1 MGLLSTQEFIKRS
14 KAIHGDKYDYSVM
27 SYNGLDYP
35 INLICKKHNYEF
47 TVKAAYRHIQ
57 DHYQGC
63 QICKAEK
70 SQNFF
75 FNKAKTIHGDK
86 YDYSESSFI
95 GWKKP
100 IDIICKK
107 HNYKFTLIMAQAH
120 VGVSKQ
126 GCPICSAEKIAQ
138 FYAEKSKATEERKR
152 KKREEK
158 AKLQKERKP
167 FKRKPFVL
175 SEQQNL
181 EYRRQAQE
189 RFLKKAKAK
198 YGDKY
203 DYSLV
208 EYQRRD
214 IPVKII
220 CKEHGVFPISPRS
233 FLDGCHNQPA
243 HGCPKCEGIRIYKKI
258 TQEDF
263 LNAVKEKHGDK
274 WDVSNVQYVS
284 KNQILGL
291 SCPDCKDN
299 FKTTTEK
306 LMKGLGCPRCE
317 GRIKDLRYFVEEA
330 KKVHGDEYDY
340 SECYLSHSKS
350 GAIVLNN
357 IRCKHHGLYSTRADV
372 HIKLKC
378 KCPKCHVPPDRLTK
392 EQRRDAY
399 ISRAIKIHGE
409 GRFDYSQVDY
419 HTKRE
424 KVKIRCVLHNYW
436 FYQSLEEHAKKRS
449 RGGCPLCSETTGERE
464 VRLHLQKKH
473 IDFTA
478 QVEIE
483 NIRPKELS
491 RQYLIVDFYVSK
503 YRLFIEYNGEQHYRD
518 CTWFKERGGFE
529 MQQLR
534 DEVLREYC
542 QKYNFNLLEIKYSD
556 FDNVGKLIDAKIKEI
571 KQNEKKANCNNGT
584 H

>member
-1 MGLLSTQEFIKRS
+1 MGLLSTQEFIRRS

-27 SYNGLDYP
+27 SYKGLDYP

-75 FNKAKTIHGDK
+75 FDKAKTIHGDK

-107 HNYKFTLIMAQAH
+107 HNYKFTLKRAQAH
-120 VGVSKQ
+120 LQGTFQ
-126 GCPICSAEKIAQ
+126 GCPICSKE
-138 FYAEKSKATEERKR
+138 
-152 KKREEK
+152 KRELQAEI
-158 AKLQKERKP
+158 AKKEREARRKEEARMRGKTPQKP
-167 FKRKPFVL
+167 L
-175 SEQQNL
+175 SEEEKQEKL
-181 EYRRQAQE
+181 LKCKKTRQE
-189 RFLKKAKAK
+189 RFLQKARAK
-198 YGDKY
+198 YGDTY

-208 EYQRRD
+208 NYKGRE
-214 IPVKII
+214 IPINII
-220 CKEHGVFPISPRS
+220 CKIHGVFPITPRN
-233 FLDGCHNQPA
+233 FLSGCHNQPA
-243 HGCPKCEGIRIYKKI
+243 HGCPKCDGIKEQKKI

-263 LNAVKEKHGDK
+263 LQAVREKHGDK

-284 KNQILGL
+284 QNQILGL

-299 FKTTTEK
+299 FKTTTKK
-306 LMKGLGCPRCE
+306 LMDGLGCPRCE

-340 SECYLSHSKS
+340 SKCYLSHSKS

-372 HIKLKC
+372 HIKMKC
-378 KCPKCHVPPDRLTK
+378 KCPKCNVPPDKLSP

-399 ISRAIKIHGE
+399 IRRAIERHGE
-409 GRFDYSQVDY
+409 GHFDYSQVDY

-424 KVKIRCVLHNYW
+424 KVKIRCVIHNYW
-436 FYQSLEEHAKKRS
+436 FYQSLEEHTKKRS
-449 RGGCPLCSETTGERE
+449 MGGCPLCSETTGERE

-483 NIRPKELS
+483 NIRPKELP
-491 RQYLIVDFYVSK
+491 RQYLRVDFYIKK
-503 YRLFIEYNGEQHYRD
+503 YKLFIEYNGEQHYKD
-518 CTWFKERGGFE
+518 CTWFKGRGGFE

-542 QKYNFNLLEIKYSD
+542 QKYNYNLLEIKYSD
-556 FDNVGKLIDAKIKEI
+556 FDNIGRLIQEKIKEI
-571 KQNEKKANCNNGT
+571 RKNKLC
-584 H
+584 

>member
-27 SYNGLDYP
+27 SYKGLKYP

-47 TVKAAYRHIQ
+47 TVKAAHQHIY

-75 FNKAKTIHGDK
+75 FDKAKTVHGDK

-100 IDIICKK
+100 IDIICRK

-120 VGVSKQ
+120 VGVAKQ
-126 GCPICSAEKIAQ
+126 GCPICSKEKRELQAEIA
-138 FYAEKSKATEERKR
+138 K
-152 KKREEK
+152 KKREERK
-158 AKLQKERKP
+158 AKKKEREK
-167 FKRKPFVL
+167 
-175 SEQQNL
+175 
-181 EYRRQAQE
+181 
-189 RFLKKAKAK
+189 KKALILANEKTIKIKKTKLENFLEKARAK
-198 YGDKY
+198 YGDTY

-208 EYQRRD
+208 NYEGRE
-214 IPVKII
+214 IPIKII
-220 CKEHGVFPISPRS
+220 CKTHGVFPITPRN
-233 FLDGCHNQPA
+233 FLSGCHNQPA
-243 HGCPKCEGIRIYKKI
+243 HGCPKCDGIKEQKKI

-263 LNAVKEKHGDK
+263 LQAVREKHGDK

-284 KNQILGL
+284 QNQILGL

-299 FKTTTEK
+299 FKTTTKK
-306 LMKGLGCPRCE
+306 LMDGLGCPRCE

-357 IRCKHHGLYSTRADV
+357 IRCKHHGLYSTRADI

-378 KCPKCHVPPDRLTK
+378 KCPKCNPPKDKIPL
-392 EQRRDAY
+392 EERRDAY
-399 ISRAIKIHGE
+399 IRRAIERHGE
-409 GRFDYSQVDY
+409 GHFDYSQVDY
-419 HTKRE
+419 HRKRD
-424 KVKIRCVLHNYW
+424 KVKIRCIIHNYW
-436 FYQSLEEHAKKRS
+436 FYQSLEEHSKKNKM
-449 RGGCPLCSETTGERE
+449 GGCPLCSETTGERE
-464 VRLHLQKKH
+464 VRLYLQKKH

-483 NIRPKELS
+483 NIRPKELP
-491 RQYLIVDFYVSK
+491 RQYLRVDFYISK

-518 CTWFKERGGFE
+518 CGWFKERGGFE

-542 QKYNFNLLEIKYSD
+542 HKFDFNLLEIKYSD
-556 FDNVGKLIDAKIKEI
+556 FDNIGKLIDAKIKEI
-571 KQNEKKANCNNGT
+571 KANQQRVR

>member
-27 SYNGLDYP
+27 SYKGLKYP

-47 TVKAAYRHIQ
+47 TVKAACQHIY

-70 SQNFF
+70 LQNHF

-86 YDYSESSFI
+86 YDYSESVFVSS
-95 GWKKP
+95 KKP

-120 VGVSKQ
+120 VGVAKQ

-138 FYAEKSKATEERKR
+138 YYAEKSKATEERRR
-152 KKREEK
+152 KKRKEK

-167 FKRKPFVL
+167 FVL
-175 SEQQNL
+175 SEKQKI
-181 EYRRQAQE
+181 EHRRQAQE
-189 RFLKKAKAK
+189 RFLEKAKAK

-208 EYQRRD
+208 EYQGRE

-220 CKEHGVFPISPRS
+220 CKVHGVFPICPRT
-233 FLDGCHNQPA
+233 FLQGQSKHPS
-243 HGCPKCEGIRIYKKI
+243 HGCPKCEGIRINKKI
-258 TQEDF
+258 KQEDF
-263 LNAVKEKHGDK
+263 LNAVREKHGDK
-274 WDVSNVQYVS
+274 WDVSNIKYVN

-291 SCPDCKDN
+291 SCPNCKDN
-299 FKTTTEK
+299 FETTTEK
-306 LMKGLGCPRCE
+306 LMDGLGCPRCD
-317 GRIKDLRYFVEEA
+317 GRIKDLRYYVEEA
-330 KKVHGDEYDY
+330 KKVHGDEYNY
-340 SECYLSHSKS
+340 SECYLSHNKS
-350 GAIVLNN
+350 GAIMLNN

-378 KCPKCHVPPDRLTK
+378 KCPKCNVPQNKLSP

-399 ISRAIKIHGE
+399 IRRAIERHGE
-409 GRFDYSQVDY
+409 GHFDYSQVDY
-419 HTKRE
+419 HRKRD
-424 KVKIRCVLHNYW
+424 KVKIRCIIHNYW
-436 FYQSLEEHAKKRS
+436 FYQNLEEHAKKRS
-449 RGGCPLCSETTGERE
+449 RGGCPICSETTGERE
-464 VRLHLQKKH
+464 VRLYLQKKH

-483 NIRPKELS
+483 NIRPKELP
-491 RQYLIVDFYVSK
+491 RQYLRVDFYIKK
-503 YRLFIEYNGEQHYRD
+503 YKLFIEYNGEQHYKD
-518 CTWFKERGGFE
+518 CTWFKGRGGFE

-542 QKYNFNLLEIKYSD
+542 QKFDFNLLEIKYSD
-556 FDNVGKLIDAKIKEI
+556 FDNIGKLIDAKIKEI
-571 KQNEKKANCNNGT
+571 KANGKNKIEK
-584 H
+584 

>member
-1 MGLLSTQEFIKRS
+1 MGLLSTQEFIRRS

-27 SYNGLDYP
+27 SYKGLDYP

-75 FNKAKTIHGDK
+75 FDKAKTIHGDK
-86 YDYSESSFI
+86 YDYSESVFVSS
-95 GWKKP
+95 KKP

-107 HNYKFTLIMAQAH
+107 HNYKFTLKRAQAH
-120 VGVSKQ
+120 LQGTFQ
-126 GCPICSAEKIAQ
+126 GCPICSKE
-138 FYAEKSKATEERKR
+138 
-152 KKREEK
+152 KRELQAEI
-158 AKLQKERKP
+158 AKKEREARRKEEARMRGKTP
-167 FKRKPFVL
+167 RKPL
-175 SEQQNL
+175 SEEEKQEKL
-181 EYRRQAQE
+181 LKCKKTRQE
-189 RFLKKAKAK
+189 RFLQKARAK
-198 YGDKY
+198 YGDTY

-208 EYQRRD
+208 EYQGRE

-220 CKEHGVFPISPRS
+220 CKTHGVFPICPRT
-233 FLDGCHNQPA
+233 FLQGTHSHPA
-243 HGCPKCEGIRIYKKI
+243 HGCPKCDGIQEQKKI
-258 TQEDF
+258 TQDDF
-263 LNAVKEKHGDK
+263 LQAVREKHGDK

-284 KNQILGL
+284 QNQILGL

-299 FKTTTEK
+299 FKTTTKK
-306 LMKGLGCPRCE
+306 LMDGLGCPRCE
-317 GRIKDLRYFVEEA
+317 GRIKDLRYYVEEA

-340 SECYLSHSKS
+340 SECNIKREKGKHPML
-350 GAIVLNN
+350 IN

-372 HIKLKC
+372 HIKMKC
-378 KCPKCHVPPDRLTK
+378 KCPKCYPPKDKIPL
-392 EQRRDAY
+392 EERRDAY
-399 ISRAIKIHGE
+399 IRRAIERHGE
-409 GRFDYSQVDY
+409 GHFDYSQVDY

-424 KVKIRCVLHNYW
+424 KVKIRCVIHNYW
-436 FYQSLEEHAKKRS
+436 FYQSLEEHSKKNKM
-449 RGGCPLCSETTGERE
+449 GGCPLCSETTGERE

-483 NIRPKELS
+483 NIRPKELP
-491 RQYLIVDFYVSK
+491 RQYLRVDFYISK

-518 CTWFKERGGFE
+518 CGWFKERGGFE

-542 QKYNFNLLEIKYSD
+542 QKFNFNLLEIKYSD
-556 FDNVGKLIDAKIKEI
+556 FDNIGKLIDAKIKEI
-571 KQNEKKANCNNGT
+571 KANQQRGR

>member
-27 SYNGLDYP
+27 SYKGLDYP

-47 TVKAAYRHIQ
+47 TVKAAYRHIY

-75 FNKAKTIHGDK
+75 FDKAKTIHGDK

-120 VGVSKQ
+120 VGVTKQ
-126 GCPICSAEKIAQ
+126 GCPICSAEKFAQ
-138 FYAEKSKATEERKR
+138 YNAERSKVAEEKRR

-167 FKRKPFVL
+167 FVL
-175 SEQQNL
+175 SEKQKL
-181 EYRRQAQE
+181 EHRRQAQE
-189 RFLKKAKAK
+189 RFLEKARAK

-208 EYQRRD
+208 EYQGREV
-214 IPVKII
+214 PVNII
-220 CKEHGVFPISPRS
+220 CKEHGVFPIAPRT
-233 FLDGCHNQPA
+233 FLQGQNGKQS
-243 HGCPKCEGIRIYKKI
+243 HGCPICDNIPIVKKI

-263 LNAVKEKHGDK
+263 LNAVREKHGDK

-284 KNQILGL
+284 KSQILGL

-299 FKTTTEK
+299 FKTTTKK
-306 LMKGLGCPRCE
+306 LMDGLGCPRCE

-372 HIKLKC
+372 HIQQKC
-378 KCPKCHVPPDRLTK
+378 KCPKCNVPPDRLSP

-399 ISRAIKIHGE
+399 IRRAIERHGE
-409 GRFDYSQVDY
+409 GHFDYSQVDY

-424 KVKIRCVLHNYW
+424 KVKIRCIIHDYL
-436 FYQSLEEHAKKRS
+436 FYQSLEEHTKKRS
-449 RGGCPLCSETTGERE
+449 MGGCPLCSETTGERE
-464 VRLHLQKKH
+464 VRLFLEKKKLEY
-473 IDFTA
+473 TA
-478 QVEIE
+478 QMEIE
-483 NIRPKELS
+483 NIRPDILKL
-491 RQYLIVDFYVSK
+491 QYMRVDFYVKK
-503 YRLFIEYNGEQHYRD
+503 YRLIIEYNGEQHYKD
-518 CTWFKERGGFE
+518 CGWYKNSKRNLK

-542 QKYNFNLLEIKYSD
+542 QKFDFNLLEIKYSE
-556 FDNVGKLIDAKIKEI
+556 FDNIGKLIDAKIKEI
-571 KQNEKKANCNNGT
+571 KANGKKGNSNYGT

>member
-1 MGLLSTQEFIKRS
+1 MRIDTDEFIRRS

-27 SYNGLDYP
+27 SYKGLKYP

-47 TVKAAYRHIQ
+47 TVKAACQHIQ

-70 SQNFF
+70 LQNHF

-86 YDYSESSFI
+86 YDYSKSVFVSS
-95 GWKKP
+95 KKP

-120 VGVSKQ
+120 VGVAKQ

-138 FYAEKSKATEERKR
+138 YYAEMRKANEERRR
-152 KKREEK
+152 KKKEEK

-175 SEQQNL
+175 SEQQKL

-208 EYQRRD
+208 EYQGGE

-220 CKEHGVFPISPRS
+220 CKVHGIFPISPRN
-233 FLDGCHNQPA
+233 FLRGCHNRPA
-243 HGCPKCEGIRIYKKI
+243 HGCPKCDGIQEQKKI
-258 TQEDF
+258 TQDVF
-263 LNAVKEKHGDK
+263 LQTVREKHGGK

-330 KKVHGDEYDY
+330 KKAHGDEYDY
-340 SECYLSHSKS
+340 SECYLSHNKS

-372 HIKLKC
+372 HIRQKC
-378 KCPKCHVPPDRLTK
+378 KCPKCNVPPNRLSP

-399 ISRAIKIHGE
+399 IRRAIERHGE

-419 HTKRE
+419 HRKRD
-424 KVKIRCVLHNYW
+424 KVKIRCVIHDYL
-436 FYQSLEEHAKKRS
+436 FYQSLEEHSRNKK
-449 RGGCPLCSETTGERE
+449 GGCPLCSNAESTGEIE
-464 VRLHLQKKH
+464 VRHFLDKKK
-473 IDFTA
+473 IEYTT

-483 NIRPKELS
+483 NIRPKELNL
-491 RQYLIVDFYVSK
+491 QYLRVDFYIRK
-503 YRLFIEYNGEQHYRD
+503 YRLFIEYNGEQHYKD
-518 CTWFKERGGFE
+518 CGWYKNSKRNLK

-542 QKYNFNLLEIKYSD
+542 QKFDFNLLEIKYSE
-556 FDNVGKLIDAKIKEI
+556 FDNIGKLIDAKIKEI
-571 KQNEKKANCNNGT
+571 KKNGVQT
-584 H
+584 SVKNR